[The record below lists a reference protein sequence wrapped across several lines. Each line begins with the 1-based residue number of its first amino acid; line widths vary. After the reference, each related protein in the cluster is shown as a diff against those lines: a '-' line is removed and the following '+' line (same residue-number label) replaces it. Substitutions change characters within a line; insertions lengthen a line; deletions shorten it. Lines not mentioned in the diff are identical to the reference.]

1 MELTELLSTE
11 AALPSIP
18 RVVAL
23 LLSELSREQPDL
35 RKISQLISSDPTLAA
50 RLLRLA
56 NGGASP
62 FYNAIG
68 SIAEALAVLEMA
80 ELRPLAT
87 AAAMAG
93 TIRSVPGI
101 HLQQFWRYSLNTA
114 KLCRS
119 LASHV
124 RQNQAT
130 AYTAGLVHAVG
141 ELVMHIAMP
150 EDVGSLNLMAGPFDQ
165 RRAKMEQRMFGYT
178 YADVSAGLARQWN
191 FPEPVVVALLHQVV
205 PFENDAYEPLAGVV
219 HLASWRARANEAGL
233 DEKALVVTFPDQV
246 GLVLG
251 LDIDI
256 VLQQDPIDWSAR
268 SGLGALI

>member
-35 RKISQLISSDPTLAA
+35 RKISQLISSDPTLAS

-62 FYNAIG
+62 FSNAIG

-93 TIRSVPGI
+93 TIRTVPGI

-119 LASHV
+119 LAANV

-130 AYTAGLVHAVG
+130 AFTAGLVHAMG

-150 EDVGSLNLMAGPFDQ
+150 ADVGSLNLMAGPFDQ

-178 YADVSAGLARQWN
+178 YADVSAGLARQWH
-191 FPEPVVVALLHQVV
+191 FPETVVLALLHQVM
-205 PFENDAYEPLAGVV
+205 PFENDVYEPLAGVV

-233 DEKALVVTFPDQV
+233 DEKALVVSFPDQV
-246 GLVLG
+246 ALVLG